1 MGVLMRNGA
10 KTEAP
15 RILIACDSI
24 PYANALARFLDPDGY
39 DIERCH
45 DMKGVLRVVA
55 ARRKRNPFNVIVLD
69 LDLSKDD
76 SQSSGNIDLVSFIRR
91 QQPEA
96 QVILLFDV
104 SRIERAIE
112 GIRSGAYFYLPKN
125 GQPSDVALVVGKA
138 LRKMNTEAALN
149 EYEQGAFEVIVGGT
163 PAMKRVIELITKVA
177 PTDSTVLL
185 VGESGT
191 GKEVFAHAVHRLSA
205 RRDRP
210 FIAINCAALPETLL
224 ESEIFGHMKGAFTGA
239 DADKRGLFEEADG
252 GSIFL
257 DEVGDMSLLTQAKLL
272 RVLQN
277 GEIRPVGSSV
287 VKRVDVRVIAATNR
301 DLVEAVQSNRF
312 REDLYFRLN
321 VIQIRIPPLR
331 ERLDALPAL
340 LNHFITRF
348 NARFGKHIHSVDEPT
363 QGMLR
368 SYAYPG
374 NVRELESIIA
384 HAVIMCDGDILT
396 VRDLP
401 DGVRL
406 GSSPRLALPN
416 YASGHPQGM
425 LESEH
430 TLTLNELEG
439 QAIRS
444 TLNRV
449 EGNQTEAAKKL
460 GISRSTLWRKMKEYG
475 ITATP

>member
-1 MGVLMRNGA
+1 M
-10 KTEAP
+10 
-15 RILIACDSI
+15 
-24 PYANALARFLDPDGY
+24 
-39 DIERCH
+39 
-45 DMKGVLRVVA
+45 
-55 ARRKRNPFNVIVLD
+55 
-69 LDLSKDD
+69 
-76 SQSSGNIDLVSFIRR
+76 
-91 QQPEA
+91 
-96 QVILLFDV
+96 
-104 SRIERAIE
+104 
-112 GIRSGAYFYLPKN
+112 
-125 GQPSDVALVVGKA
+125 
-138 LRKMNTEAALN
+138 
-149 EYEQGAFEVIVGGT
+149 
-163 PAMKRVIELITKVA
+163 
-177 PTDSTVLL
+177 
-185 VGESGT
+185 
-191 GKEVFAHAVHRLSA
+191 
-205 RRDRP
+205 
-210 FIAINCAALPETLL
+210 
-224 ESEIFGHMKGAFTGA
+224 FGHVKGSFTGA

-287 VKRVDVRVIAATNR
+287 TKRVDVRVIAATNR

-348 NARFGKHIHSVDEPT
+348 NAKFGKRIHSVDEAA
-363 QGMLR
+363 QAMLR
-368 SYAYPG
+368 NYAYPG

-406 GSSPRLALPN
+406 GSSSRLALPN
-416 YASGHPQGM
+416 YASAHPHGM

-430 TLTLNELEG
+430 TLTLNELEE

-475 ITATP
+475 ITAAP

>member
-1 MGVLMRNGA
+1 MRNDPT
-10 KTEAP
+10 KAP
-15 RILIACDSI
+15 RILIACDSV
-24 PYANALARFLDPDGY
+24 PYANALARFLEPDGY

-45 DMKGVLRVVA
+45 DAKGILRIA
-55 ARRKRNPFNVIVLD
+55 TARRGRNPFNIIVLD
-69 LDLSKDD
+69 LDLSKD
-76 SQSSGNIDLVSFIRR
+76 SPPGSGHIDLVSFLRR

-96 QVILLFDV
+96 QIILLFDV

-112 GIRSGAYFYLPKN
+112 GIRNGAYFYLPKN
-125 GQPSDVALVVGKA
+125 GPPSDVALVVGKA

-149 EYEQGAFEVIVGGT
+149 EYEQGAFEAIVGAA

-185 VGESGT
+185 LGESGT
-191 GKEVFAHAVHRLSA
+191 GKEILAHAVHRLSA

-224 ESEIFGHMKGAFTGA
+224 ESEMFGHVKGSFTGA
-239 DADKRGLFEEADG
+239 ESDKRGLFEEADG

-257 DEVGDMSLLTQAKLL
+257 DEVVDMSLLTQAKLL
-272 RVLQN
+272 RVLQD

-331 ERLDALPAL
+331 ERIDALPAL
-340 LNHFITRF
+340 VNHFITRF
-348 NARFGKHIHSVDEPT
+348 NAKFGKHIHAVDEAA
-363 QGMLR
+363 QVLLR
-368 SYAYPG
+368 NYRYPG
-374 NVRELESIIA
+374 NVRELESTIA
-384 HAVIMCDGDILT
+384 HAVIMCDGDVLT
-396 VRDLP
+396 TSDLP
-401 DGVRL
+401 DSVRL
-406 GSSPRLALPN
+406 GTGSRLALPN
-416 YASGHPQGM
+416 YAIAHSNDVHEP
-425 LESEH
+425 ERVP
-430 TLTLNELEG
+430 TLSELEE
-439 QAIRS
+439 QAIRT
-444 TLNRV
+444 TLGRL

-475 ITATP
+475 IATTQ